1 MVRVLVLLIG
11 FLLMPAWAYAN
22 EEKSGSGE
30 GGMEYLEIT
39 PKITVN
45 LAEPHSYL
53 LVNVQL
59 LAEGAEAIEKIRTHL
74 PAIKHELIMLF
85 SGRPSDSVQTMEQR
99 EALRKET
106 VSAIQKILDKYEKN
120 SGFKDAFFS
129 EFLISY

>member
-1 MVRVLVLLIG
+1 VRLLVLLLS
-11 FLLMPAWAYAN
+11 FLFLPSWTGAN
-22 EEKSGSGE
+22 ESGSGE

-45 LAEPHSYL
+45 LAEPRHYL

-59 LAEGAEAIEKIRTHL
+59 LTDGAEAIEKIKKHM
-74 PAIKHELIMLF
+74 PAVKHELIMLF
-85 SGRPSDSVQTMEQR
+85 SGRPSDSIQTMEQR

-106 VSAIQKILDKYEKN
+106 VAVMQKTLDKYEKN
-120 SGFKDAFFS
+120 SGFRDAFFS

>member
-1 MVRVLVLLIG
+1 VRVLVLLLG
-11 FLLMPAWAYAN
+11 FLLLPSWAGAN
-22 EEKSGSGE
+22 EEKSASGE

-45 LAEPHSYL
+45 LAEPRHYL

-59 LAEGAEAIEKIRTHL
+59 LAEGAGAVEKIKKHL
-74 PAIKHELIMLF
+74 PAVKHELIMLF
-85 SGRPSDSVQTMEQR
+85 SGRPSDSLQSMEQR

-106 VSAIQKILDKYEKN
+106 VAVLQKTLEKYEKN

>member
-1 MVRVLVLLIG
+1 VRVLVLLLG
-11 FLLMPAWAYAN
+11 FLLLPAWAGAS
-22 EEKSGSGE
+22 EGKSASGE

-45 LAEPHSYL
+45 LAEPRHYL

-59 LAEGAEAIEKIRTHL
+59 LAEGAEAVERIKKHL
-74 PAIKHELIMLF
+74 PAVKHELIMLF
-85 SGRPSDSVQTMEQR
+85 SGRPSDSLQTMEQR

-106 VSAIQKILDKYEKN
+106 VAMLQKTLEKYEKN

>member
-1 MVRVLVLLIG
+1 VRLLVLLLS
-11 FLLMPAWAYAN
+11 FLFLPSWADAN
-22 EEKSGSGE
+22 ESGSGE

-45 LAEPHSYL
+45 LAEPRHYL

-59 LAEGAEAIEKIRTHL
+59 LTDGAEAIEKIKKHM
-74 PAIKHELIMLF
+74 PAVKHELIMLF
-85 SGRPSDSVQTMEQR
+85 SGRPSDSIQTMEQR

-106 VSAIQKILDKYEKN
+106 VAVMQKTLDKYEKN
-120 SGFKDAFFS
+120 SGFRDAFFS

>member
-1 MVRVLVLLIG
+1 VRLLVLLLS
-11 FLLMPAWAYAN
+11 FLFLSSWAGAN
-22 EEKSGSGE
+22 ESGSGE

-45 LAEPHSYL
+45 LAEPRHYL

-59 LAEGAEAIEKIRTHL
+59 LTDGAEAIEKIKKHM
-74 PAIKHELIMLF
+74 PAVKHELIMLF
-85 SGRPSDSVQTMEQR
+85 SGRPSDSIQTMEQR

-106 VSAIQKILDKYEKN
+106 VAVMQKTLDKYEKN
-120 SGFKDAFFS
+120 SGFRDAFFS